1 MDADK
6 TILVTGG
13 AGYIGSHTVV
23 ELLARGH
30 RVIVVDNLCNSA
42 RLALDRVAEICA
54 LARDAEA
61 PHSAAALAG
70 LGAAFW
76 GGARLAFYEVDLC
89 DAARLRRVFDLEP
102 AVHAV
107 IHFAGLKAVGES
119 VAKPLE
125 YYANNITGTL
135 VLLAAMRAHGV
146 RRLVFS
152 SSACVYGA
160 AEHVPVAEDA
170 PLHATNPYGQTKL
183 FIEQIL
189 RDVCVADRDAAVVLL
204 RYFNPVGAH
213 PSGLIGEDPN
223 GIPNNLMPFVSKVA
237 VGILPC
243 VNVFGNDYPTPDGT
257 GVRDYI
263 HVVDLALGHIAALK
277 FVPFHHTPSLFVC
290 CCCHTCATLCA
301 LCADATQETR
311 REGVLH
317 VQPGGGPRVQRAGDD
332 PRDGE
337 GRRAH
342 HPVQDHAAAPR
353 RCRRAHVR
361 PQQGAPRARL
371 EGHARHRR
379 HVRRHLALADHEP
392 ARLPRRR
399 VLFQVRVPQTHTPS
413 LLLFFFFLSTSSSSL
428 CCCSHL
434 PRERERETHELQAS
448 FFLFVLFQSSS
459 FFRSKQ
465 TTLFFFPC
473 E

>member
-1 MDADK
+1 METDK

-23 ELLARGH
+23 ELLERGY
-30 RVIVVDNLCNSA
+30 RVVVVDNLCNSA
-42 RLALDRVAEICA
+42 RMALDRVAQICT
-54 LARDAEA
+54 LARDAA
-61 PHSAAALAG
+61 TPHSAAALAD

-89 DAARLRRVFDLEP
+89 DAARLRRVFALEP

-135 VLLAAMRAHGV
+135 VLLDAMRAHGV
-146 RRLVFS
+146 HRIVFS

-160 AEHVPVAEDA
+160 AEHVPVREDA

-189 RDVCVADRDAAVVLL
+189 RDVCVADKDASVVLL

-257 GVRDYI
+257 GIRDYI
-263 HVVDLALGHIAALK
+263 HVVDLAVGHIAAIK
-277 FVPFHHTPSLFVC
+277 FVHFFFHSSPTVLCSVFTFARLL
-290 CCCHTCATLCA
+290 TLC
-301 LCADATQETR
+301 CVRMQET
-311 REGVLH
+311 
-317 VQPGGGPRVQRAGDD
+317 
-332 PRDGE
+332 
-337 GRRAH
+337 
-342 HPVQDHAAAPR
+342 
-353 RCRRAHVR
+353 
-361 PQQGAPRARL
+361 
-371 EGHARHRR
+371 
-379 HVRRHLALADHEP
+379 
-392 ARLPRRR
+392 
-399 VLFQVRVPQTHTPS
+399 
-413 LLLFFFFLSTSSSSL
+413 
-428 CCCSHL
+428 
-434 PRERERETHELQAS
+434 
-448 FFLFVLFQSSS
+448 
-459 FFRSKQ
+459 
-465 TTLFFFPC
+465 
-473 E
+473 